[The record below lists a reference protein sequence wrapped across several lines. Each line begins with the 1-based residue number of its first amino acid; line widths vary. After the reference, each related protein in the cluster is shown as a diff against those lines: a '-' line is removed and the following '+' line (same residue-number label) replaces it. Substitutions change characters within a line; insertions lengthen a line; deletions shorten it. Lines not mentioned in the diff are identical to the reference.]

1 MTKRMIITTALL
13 GIILGGMTA
22 CAGNSSHASQAQ
34 THDRQAIQKQV
45 ETVLTPDQVTQ
56 LHSKEQQGQKMREAL
71 SSLNLTADQKTKIQ
85 QIFQS
90 AHTHKHE
97 QPQNSP

>member
-1 MTKRMIITTALL
+1 MTKRTLIITALL
-13 GIILGGMTA
+13 STILGGVTA

-34 THDRQAIQKQV
+34 TYDRQAIQTQI

-90 AHTHKHE
+90 IHTHKHN